1 MAAIKK
7 FRLFPKKY
15 GIMPYVFLIY
25 LLMPIV
31 YMSNA
36 EGAKKVVGYILLFL
50 FVVTYR
56 QLYVTVEKGF
66 SFWLVLQLLIVFS
79 LIIFY
84 HPYNLFIGFFTAH
97 FIGWYSENKHF
108 FIAWAGFIVSN
119 ALAIAIIS
127 HQLETVDLLT
137 LIPFLIIMFA
147 IPFGFRSIDKR
158 NKIEQQ
164 LAQANERI
172 EELVKQEERMR
183 ISRDLHDTLGHTLS
197 LITLKSQLVG
207 KLIAKNPE
215 KAEKEAKEIEITSRT
230 ALQQV
235 RELVSGMRTLTLT
248 LEEELV
254 HMKAFLQSAG
264 ISFRY
269 EGDKKFSDIS
279 HLTQNTMSLCLRE
292 VTTNVVKH
300 SRATQC
306 FVRIK
311 KGKAGIKLE
320 VSDNGI
326 GVDFMKDRA
335 FGNGLK
341 GIDERLSLVD
351 GSLTL
356 TSDKGTSLMIEVPFI
371 VKQRQDAADL

>member
-31 YMSNA
+31 YMSYA

-119 ALAIAIIS
+119 ALAIASIS
-127 HQLETVDLLT
+127 HQLETIDFLT

-197 LITLKSQLVG
+197 LITIKSQLVG

-235 RELVSGMRTLTLT
+235 RELVSGMRTLTL
-248 LEEELV
+248 EEELV
-254 HMKAFLQSAG
+254 HMKAFLQSTG

-279 HLTQNTMSLCLRE
+279 HLTQNTMCLCLRE
-292 VTTNVVKH
+292 ATTNVVKH

-306 FVRIK
+306 LVRIK

>member
-1 MAAIKK
+1 MAAFNK
-7 FRLFPKKY
+7 FRVFPKKY

-31 YMSNA
+31 YMSYA
-36 EGAKKVVGYILLFL
+36 EGVKKVIGYMLLTL

-56 QLYVTVEKGF
+56 QLYFTVKKGF
-66 SFWLVLQLLIVFS
+66 SVWLILQMLIVFC

-84 HPYNLFIGFFTAH
+84 HPYNLFIGYFTAH
-97 FIGWYSENKHF
+97 FIGWYTENKHF
-108 FIAWAGFIVSN
+108 FIAWAGFIISY
-119 ALAIAIIS
+119 ALAIALIS
-127 HQLETVDLLT
+127 HQLETIDLLT

-147 IPFGFRSIDKR
+147 IPFGFRSIEKR
-158 NKIEQQ
+158 NQIEKQ

-207 KLIAKNPE
+207 KLVVKNPE
-215 KAEKEAKEIEITSRT
+215 KAKKEAKEIEITSRT

-235 RELVSGMRTLTLT
+235 RELVSDMRTLTLA
-248 LEEELV
+248 EELIQV
-254 HMKAFLQSAG
+254 ESILQSAG

-269 EGDKKFSDIS
+269 EGDKKFLDIS
-279 HLTQNTMSLCLRE
+279 HLTQNTLSLCLRE
-292 VTTNVVKH
+292 AATNVAKH
-300 SRATQC
+300 SQATRC
-306 FVRIK
+306 LVRIK
-311 KGKAGIKLE
+311 KGEAGIKLE
-320 VSDNGI
+320 VLDNGI
-326 GVDFMKDRA
+326 GVDFMKKSA

-356 TSDKGTSLMIEVPFI
+356 TSSNGTSLMIEVPFI